1 MQYGVFLNKTTKYKK
16 ELNTCVYI
24 YIYMDRTGIYIY
36 MFKLSM
42 STLFY
47 YDYYD

>member
-36 MFKLSM
+36 VQVVNVD
-42 STLFY
+42 TLLL
-47 YDYYD
+47 

>member
-24 YIYMDRTGIYIY
+24 YIYIWIETEYIYIY
-36 MFKLSM
+36 VQVVNVD
-42 STLFY
+42 TLLL
-47 YDYYD
+47 